1 MELDTDPRAA
11 QRYHSLIGALPAH
24 RRLGVAVGLSSG
36 VRELCEAGL
45 RARYPM
51 AGSEEIR
58 WRVAAVC
65 YGEALAE
72 RAFGDCPGKRR

>member
-1 MELDTDPRAA
+1 MEFDTDPNAA
-11 QRYHSLIGALPAH
+11 QRYHALLGALPAQQ
-24 RRLGVAVGLSSG
+24 RLSMAVGLSSG

-51 AGSEEIR
+51 AETEELR

-65 YGEALAE
+65 YGEAQAK
-72 RAFGDCPGKRR
+72 RTFGDCPGTRR